1 MKLTVNSIMYFLV
14 FVGQNQIFLSR
25 KQNVL
30 NYKISTYIDLK
41 FLECGTSQSPPVVC
55 QIVKK
60 NKVPVQVLW
69 YFQAS
74 LPEADRH
81 DTSSIYRKLTLAELQ
96 QEVPQIDWLQYLKSF
111 MDTDINQD
119 ELVVAYAMPYFIQMG
134 KIIADTDRRFLSTNS
149 N

>member
-1 MKLTVNSIMYFLV
+1 MLDKTRFFFVKETKCSELQNKCLDLQKKVLKILGVRYLLV
-14 FVGQNQIFLSR
+14 TTN
-25 KQNVL
+25 K
-30 NYKISTYIDLK
+30 
-41 FLECGTSQSPPVVC
+41 
-55 QIVKK
+55 IVKVSLK

-96 QEVPQIDWLQYLKSF
+96 QEVPQINWLQYLKSF

-134 KIIADTDRRFLSTNS
+134 KIIADTDRRFLSTN
-149 N
+149 

>member
-1 MKLTVNSIMYFLV
+1 MCATTSI
-14 FVGQNQIFLSR
+14 IR
-25 KQNVL
+25 
-30 NYKISTYIDLK
+30 
-41 FLECGTSQSPPVVC
+41 
-55 QIVKK
+55 
-60 NKVPVQVLW
+60 

-96 QEVPQIDWLQYLKSF
+96 QEVPQINWLQYLKSF

-134 KIIADTDRRFLSTNS
+134 KIIADTDRRFLSTNW